1 MSDRRT
7 FLRGLASLPLIG
19 GGVTLIGNPT
29 AAAVPVTDALCD
41 RYVDWL
47 SVELGEALMEREG
60 RCAPSGHADFAIDF
74 RREWCRQNRTLN
86 PDPTSERF
94 RLLPM
99 VAPSS
104 RAAVILSAAGVPLSG
119 GRRHA

>member
-7 FLRGLASLPLIG
+7 FLRGLAALPLIG

-41 RYVDWL
+41 RYVEWL
-47 SVELGEALMEREG
+47 ATELGHALAEREG
-60 RCAPSGHADFAIDF
+60 RRAPIGLADIAVDH
-74 RREWCRQNRTLN
+74 RREWCRSNPTLN

-94 RLLPM
+94 RLLPTE
-99 VAPSS
+99 APSS
-104 RAAVILSAAGVPLSG
+104 RAAVVMSAAGVPVG
-119 GRRHA
+119 GRHV